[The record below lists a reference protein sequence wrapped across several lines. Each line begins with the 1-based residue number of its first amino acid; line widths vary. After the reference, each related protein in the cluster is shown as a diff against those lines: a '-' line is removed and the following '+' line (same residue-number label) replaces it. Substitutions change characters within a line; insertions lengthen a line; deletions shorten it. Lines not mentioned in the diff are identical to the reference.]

1 MMKYAFLIFG
11 IAFGFFLS
19 RAGATSQDYYA
30 QLFLFENLQLL
41 WVIAAAVTVGIIGI
55 ALMRWIYPYALID
68 NTPLRFE
75 GKPMR
80 KGIVL
85 GSLMFGI
92 GWGLTGTCPGSA
104 PAMLGEGKVMAM
116 FAISGIIM
124 GTYLYGRVA
133 SARGHTEDGTVA
145 VSPLHPVADT
155 R

>member
-1 MMKYAFLIFG
+1 MKYMYTLFG

-19 RAGATSQDYYA
+19 RAGATNQDYYA

-41 WVIAAAVTVGIIGI
+41 WVIAAAVSVGIAGV
-55 ALMRWIYPYALID
+55 AMMRLVYPYALFD

-80 KGIVL
+80 KGIIA

-104 PAMLGEGKVMAM
+104 PAMLGEGKVMAI
-116 FAISGIIM
+116 FAISGIVI
-124 GTYLYGRVA
+124 GTYLYGRIA
-133 SARGHTEDGTVA
+133 SARGQTEGAAVA
-145 VSPLHPVADT
+145 MGSLQPASES